1 MSRKHNRKR
10 RQARRERK
18 VAYQEARKAF
28 EERFPNRGLNL
39 GPTMLNFIAQ
49 ARGMAYA
56 QRRCKEAWNPLNYD
70 NILME
75 RKRALL
81 DEFNRHN
88 NWRKSIDEFPPG
100 WERDELTR
108 QRHEALASE
117 ELTSEEEEYEVIPF
131 PRKKVKKG

>member
-1 MSRKHNRKR
+1 
-10 RQARRERK
+10 
-18 VAYQEARKAF
+18 
-28 EERFPNRGLNL
+28 
-39 GPTMLNFIAQ
+39 MLNFIAQ

-70 NILME
+70 NILMK
-75 RKRALL
+75 RKRALF
-81 DEFNRHN
+81 DEFKRHN

-117 ELTSEEEEYEVIPF
+117 ELTLEEDSEVIRF
-131 PRKKVKKG
+131 PRKQARKRAQREAEAK

>member
-1 MSRKHNRKR
+1 MGRKHNRKR

-18 VAYQEARKAF
+18 VAYQEARQAF

-70 NILME
+70 NILMK
-75 RKRALL
+75 RKRELL

-88 NWRKSIDEFPPG
+88 NWQKSLDHFPPG
-100 WERDELTR
+100 WERDEDFY
-108 QRHEALASE
+108 QRREAVMSAQQS
-117 ELTSEEEEYEVIPF
+117 SEEEACEVIRF
-131 PRKKVKKG
+131 PRNFK